1 MRTVG
6 LIGGMSWESSLTYYQ
21 RINTLVKERLG
32 GLHSARLVLYSVDFQ
47 VIETLQRG
55 GRWDEAGQL
64 LADAG
69 RALRAAGAECLLIC
83 TNTMHK
89 VAETVESSA
98 GLPLLHIADTTG
110 DAIRAA
116 GLGRIGLLGTRFTME
131 EAFYRERLRERH
143 GIDVITP
150 EEADRARVHA
160 IIYEELCLGRLLD
173 TSRAELLAIVDR
185 LAAQGAQGV
194 VLGCTELPL
203 LVQPAQCA
211 LPLFDTTELHARAAV
226 EFALAAG

>member
-6 LIGGMSWESSLTYYQ
+6 LFGGMSWESSLTYYQ

-143 GIDVITP
+143 GIDVIPP

>member
-55 GRWDEAGQL
+55 GRWDEAGQQ

-143 GIDVITP
+143 GIDVIPP

>member
-55 GRWDEAGQL
+55 GRWDEAGQQ

-203 LVQPAQCA
+203 LVQPGQCA

-226 EFALAAG
+226 EFALAAA

>member
-203 LVQPAQCA
+203 LVQPGQCA

>member
-55 GRWDEAGQL
+55 GRWDEAGQQ

-203 LVQPAQCA
+203 LVQPGQCA

>member
-55 GRWDEAGQL
+55 GRWDEAGQQ

-226 EFALAAG
+226 EFALAAS

>member
-6 LIGGMSWESSLTYYQ
+6 LIGVMSWESSLTYYQ

-143 GIDVITP
+143 GIDVIPP